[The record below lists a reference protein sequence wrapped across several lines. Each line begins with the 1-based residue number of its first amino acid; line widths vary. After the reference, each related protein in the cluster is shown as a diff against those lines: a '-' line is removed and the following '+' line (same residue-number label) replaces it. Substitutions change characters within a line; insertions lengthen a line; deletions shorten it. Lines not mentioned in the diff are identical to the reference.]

1 MTGIIKLYRADNQPF
16 AQIPNEAIRDS
27 RITPNAF
34 RLLAYLMSHQDGYP
48 LTYEQIER
56 ETTLG
61 KYAISKARD
70 LLQTLG
76 WVKTDRPKKANGKF
90 DSITWTVLSPTS
102 ADHSTVGD
110 STMEQSADNKNTTTK
125 EEQLEEVNVAQSE
138 TEQRF
143 SEFWDSYPHRQ
154 GDHKKPAKTAFCRLT
169 IKKQKEAIAG
179 AKLYASHPDVPPK
192 GSQDRRFI
200 PMAATWLHQER
211 WNEIEETQ
219 IPVTKEVKP
228 RWASS

>member
-1 MTGIIKLYRADNQPF
+1 MAVINLIRLDTNPY
-16 AQIPNEAIRDS
+16 AQIPNDLIRDPRLTS
-27 RITPNAF
+27 NAF
-34 RLLAYLMSHQDGYP
+34 RILAYLMSHKDGYE
-48 LTYEQIER
+48 LTYNQITR
-56 ETTLG
+56 QTTL
-61 KYAISKARD
+61 KEAAINSARD
-70 LLQTLG
+70 LLTDLG
-76 WVKTDRPKKANGKF
+76 FITWNRPKRTDGKF
-90 DSITWTVLSPTS
+90 AAIDWVLLDITRRDETVWCETS
-102 ADHSTVGD
+102 MDLVG
-110 STMEQSADNKNTTTK
+110 DNKNTNSK

-143 SEFWDSYPHRQ
+143 SEFWDSYPHRK

-169 IKKQKEAIAG
+169 IKNQKEAIAG

-219 IPVTKEVKP
+219 KPVTKEVKP

>member
-1 MTGIIKLYRADNQPF
+1 MLKRNKLDFEGNF
-16 AQIPNEAIRDS
+16 VQIPNSWMRDERLSYKARGVLAILMTHSPGWKQSQKQLETVIDGREAIRSAVKELTDLGYLVKEQKRS
-27 RITPNAF
+27 KTRGTYEGNDWI
-34 RLLAYLMSHQDGYP
+34 LAEPSAENPHTDNPHTENP
-48 LTYEQIER
+48 LT
-56 ETTLG
+56 
-61 KYAISKARD
+61 
-70 LLQTLG
+70 
-76 WVKTDRPKKANGKF
+76 
-90 DSITWTVLSPTS
+90 
-102 ADHSTVGD
+102 
-110 STMEQSADNKNTTTK
+110 KNTNSK
-125 EEQLEEVNVAQSE
+125 EEQLEEVIVAQSE

-169 IKKQKEAIAG
+169 IKNQKEAIAG

-200 PMAATWLHQER
+200 PMAATWLRQER

-219 IPVTKEVKP
+219 KPVTKEVKP